1 MLFEVSTIHTIT
13 SLLCYILRIPIPT
26 VQDPLQ
32 NRLGGFNL
40 PQSAAFHQHRFFPTA
55 GGLHQPVGV
64 GFGTKDPA
72 GHNHQLVPPYHMRGS
87 RVYDNISYKSR
98 DPTKKTGV
106 YVVPSPSKLY
116 YDGVKQ

>member
-1 MLFEVSTIHTIT
+1 MHIHNHLIT
-13 SLLCYILRIPIPT
+13 YCYILRIPSPT

-32 NRLGGFNL
+32 NRLGGYNL
-40 PQSAAFHQHRFFPTA
+40 PPSAAFHQHRFFPTA
-55 GGLHQPVGV
+55 GGLHQPLGA
-64 GFGTKDPA
+64 GFGTKAPV
-72 GHNHQLVPPYHMRGS
+72 GHSLPLIPPYHMRGS
-87 RVYDNISYKSR
+87 RVFDNISYKPR